1 MDSEK
6 KFLEGYNIESY
17 DRPSVTTDVV
27 IYTIRQD
34 DSDSFRKDPEKRL
47 SILLIER
54 GEHPFK
60 NKWALP
66 GGFVR
71 MDETVPEAAIREAEE
86 ETGVKPSALVYTGVF
101 SGLSRDP
108 RGRIISNAFTCIL
121 AIDEKAT
128 AGTDASNAGWFDIS
142 VREEEGQYILTL
154 KKDEL
159 IFTERLQK
167 NQDASG
173 MISYIKCGDNSL
185 AFDHSEIILT
195 SFLQLREKAESFGL
209 IFDFLPSEFTLAE
222 LQRIQEIITDKT
234 SVPANFRRK
243 VSEYVEETGNISGG
257 AGHRPAMLYRRRAKE
272 DVK

>member
-1 MDSEK
+1 MESEK
-6 KFLEGYNIESY
+6 RFLEDYDIESY
-17 DRPSVTTDVV
+17 DRPSVATDVV

-71 MDETVPEAAIREAEE
+71 MDETVPEAALREVEE
-86 ETGVKPSALVYTGVF
+86 ETGVTPSALIYTGVF

-121 AIDEKAT
+121 KNDEKTT
-128 AGTDASNAGWFDIS
+128 AGSDACNADWFDIS
-142 VREEEGQYILTL
+142 IKEENEQYVLSLVRDGLTL
-154 KKDEL
+154 TSELKKS
-159 IFTERLQK
+159 
-167 NQDASG
+167 QDTAG
-173 MISYIKCGDNSL
+173 IYGYNINGDNPL

-195 SFLQLREKAESFGL
+195 SFLQLREKAEGFGH

-222 LQRIQEIITDKT
+222 LQKVQEIITGKA

-243 VSEYVEETGNISGG
+243 VSDYVEETGRTSGG
-257 AGHRPAMLYRRRAKE
+257 AGHRPAMLYRKKVLR
-272 DVK
+272 